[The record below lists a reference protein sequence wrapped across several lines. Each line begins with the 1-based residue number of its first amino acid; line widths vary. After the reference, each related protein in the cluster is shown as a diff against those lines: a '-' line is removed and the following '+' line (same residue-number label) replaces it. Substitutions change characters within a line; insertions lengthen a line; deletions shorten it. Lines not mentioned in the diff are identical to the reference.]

1 MTIKE
6 YMSVKNLYD
15 LHEGNSKKIVKGLL
29 EMNKDLKLKDA
40 NKKVLNYFEE
50 LNNTPKDLVQRF
62 RHNGVEYGLI
72 PDFEE
77 MLTKE
82 YLDIDKYEKDFNQIH
97 RLMAVMY
104 RPITKSKGDKYDIED
119 YEGTSKY
126 SDIMLEVEVGIY
138 QKLMGFFL
146 SLNQILL
153 KDIQISTEKMMKKR
167 VVQEKKPQVKKD

>member
-6 YMSVKNLYD
+6 YMSIKNLYD
-15 LHEGNSKKIVKGLL
+15 LHEGNSEKIVKGLL

-50 LNNTPKDLVQRF
+50 LNNTPEDLVQRF

-97 RLMAVMY
+97 RLMAVFY
-104 RPITKSKGDKYDIED
+104 RPITKSRGDKYLIED
-119 YEGTSKY
+119 YKGTSKY

-153 KDIQISTEKMMKKR
+153 KDIQISTEKMMKKK
-167 VVQEKKPQVKKD
+167 VAQEEKNQVKKD

>member
-6 YMSVKNLYD
+6 YMSIKNLYD
-15 LHEGNSKKIVKGLL
+15 LHEGDSKKIVNGLL
-29 EMNKDLKLKDA
+29 EMNKDIKLKDA
-40 NKKVLNYFEE
+40 NKKVLKYFEE

-62 RHNGVEYGLI
+62 RHDGVEYGLI

-104 RPITKSKGDKYDIED
+104 RPITKSKGDKYVIEEYD
-119 YEGTSKY
+119 GTSKY
-126 SDIMLEVEVGIY
+126 SDIMLEVDVSIY
-138 QKLMGFFL
+138 QKLIGFFL
-146 SLNQILL
+146 TLNQILL
-153 KDIQISTEKMMKKR
+153 KDIQTSIERKIKQK
-167 VVQEKKPQVKKD
+167 KKPQVKKD

>member
-6 YMSVKNLYD
+6 YMSIKNLYD
-15 LHEGNSKKIVKGLL
+15 LHEGDSKKIVNGLL

-50 LNNTPKDLVQRF
+50 LNKQNSDLVQRF
-62 RHNGVEYGLI
+62 RHHGVEYGLI

-97 RLMAVMY
+97 RLMAVFY
-104 RPITKSKGDKYDIED
+104 RPITKSKGDKYVIED
-119 YEGTSKY
+119 YKGTSKY
-126 SDIMLEVEVGIY
+126 SDIMLEVDVSIY
-138 QKLMGFFL
+138 QKLIGFFL

-167 VVQEKKPQVKKD
+167 VAQEKKPQVKKD

>member
-6 YMSVKNLYD
+6 YMSIKNLYD
-15 LHEGNSKKIVKGLL
+15 LHEGDSKKIVNGLL
-29 EMNKDLKLKDA
+29 EMNKELKLKDA

-50 LNNTPKDLVQRF
+50 LNNTPEDLVQRF

-104 RPITKSKGDKYDIED
+104 RPIIKSRGDKYDIEE
-119 YEGTSKY
+119 YNGTSAYCDK
-126 SDIMLEVEVGIY
+126 MLDVDVSIY
-138 QKLMGFFL
+138 HSVIGFFL

-153 KDIQISTEKMMKKR
+153 KDTQTSIQKKNR
-167 VVQEKKPQVKKD
+167 KRLKKSN

>member
-6 YMSVKNLYD
+6 YMSIKNLYD
-15 LHEGNSKKIVKGLL
+15 LHEGDSKKIVNGLL

-50 LNNTPKDLVQRF
+50 LNKQNSDLVQRF
-62 RHNGVEYGLI
+62 RHHGVEYGLI

-97 RLMAVMY
+97 RLMAVFY
-104 RPITKSKGDKYDIED
+104 RPITKSKGDKYDIEE

-126 SDIMLEVEVGIY
+126 SDIMLEVDVSIY
-138 QKLMGFFL
+138 QKLIGFFL
-146 SLNQILL
+146 TLNQILL
-153 KDIQISTEKMMKKR
+153 KDIQTSIERKIKQK
-167 VVQEKKPQVKKD
+167 KKPQVKKG